1 MIIVG
6 VHLYV
11 YICVIIITWSEDI
24 MADNSLSSPRMST
37 IMPYYPTPL
46 DHP

>member
-11 YICVIIITWSEDI
+11 YICEIIITWSEDI
-24 MADNSLSSPRMST
+24 MADNSLST
-37 IMPYYPTPL
+37 KE
-46 DHP
+46 